1 MTTYE
6 IEHYNVYDTPNNNWV
21 STFPRYYMPVQLE
34 VCKDSISQYFKLN
47 SVIKHS
53 EAVKFYA
60 GKYLKGE
67 VQLISVMNTY

>member
-34 VCKDSISQYFKLN
+34 VCKDSSFSSLTPPTYHLSLCLRAIT
-47 SVIKHS
+47 
-53 EAVKFYA
+53 E
-60 GKYLKGE
+60 YLPG
-67 VQLISVMNTY
+67 